1 MSRTT
6 GKRMKLDE
14 VAKIFRTEYADFIQ
28 ENKKDKPM
36 LNLAW
41 MTFLEGLNRDGC
53 ITDKQFFNAGN
64 LFRMKMR

>member
-6 GKRMKLDE
+6 GKCMKLDE

-41 MTFLEGLNRDGC
+41 MTFLEELNRDGC
-53 ITDKQFFNAGN
+53 ITDKQFLNAGN
-64 LFRMKMR
+64 LFRTKMR

>member
-6 GKRMKLDE
+6 GKCMKLDE

-41 MTFLEGLNRDGC
+41 MTFLDGLNRDGY
-53 ITDKQFFNAGN
+53 ITYKQFLNAGN
-64 LFRMKMR
+64 LFRTKMR